1 MVVAMEFT
9 ESLLNSGPTN
19 SPSDPIIS
27 DLKHNMSQLQHTVS
41 DLEQKLSVSLV
52 LLGKQQR
59 TVTEMNKT
67 IIDQKQTIDSL
78 ERQNMYY
85 NATITDQRWK
95 MENLDREQNVKS
107 RIQQTKIE
115 ILEQQETEQNFT
127 ISNLLDIVVVQ
138 NQTIN
143 NQQIELNVL
152 REQVMIHNE
161 TISEQGAL
169 NKQIAQTDRGINDTF
184 SAYQLILR
192 DVVDK
197 FYQHVNQSNN
207 KTQAMDQKMADL
219 RKQFQYLSLSL
230 VDTEKKTSALNSS
243 LEGMLSYV
251 VKELAQIHGKSS
263 HLLKCSQL
271 FKNSF

>member
-1 MVVAMEFT
+1 MSLFLRMMLMVAAMDFT
-9 ESLLNSGPTN
+9 ESLLNSGSAN
-19 SPSDPIIS
+19 SPSDPIINV
-27 DLKHNMSQLQHTVS
+27 LRHTMSELQHTVS

-59 TVTEMNKT
+59 IVTEMNQT
-67 IIDQKQTIDSL
+67 IRDQRQTIDSL
-78 ERQNMYY
+78 ERQNMYH
-85 NATITDQRWK
+85 NATITEQRKK
-95 MENLDREQNVKS
+95 MENFDREQNLKS
-107 RIQQTKIE
+107 SIQQQKIE
-115 ILEQQETEQNFT
+115 ILDKQETEQNFT
-127 ISNLLDIVVVQ
+127 ISNLLDIVVEQ

-207 KTQAMDQKMADL
+207 KTQAMDQKIADL
-219 RKQFQYLSLSL
+219 RKQFQHLSLSL

-251 VKELAQIHGKSS
+251 VNLHSR
-263 HLLKCSQL
+263 
-271 FKNSF
+271 FWFF